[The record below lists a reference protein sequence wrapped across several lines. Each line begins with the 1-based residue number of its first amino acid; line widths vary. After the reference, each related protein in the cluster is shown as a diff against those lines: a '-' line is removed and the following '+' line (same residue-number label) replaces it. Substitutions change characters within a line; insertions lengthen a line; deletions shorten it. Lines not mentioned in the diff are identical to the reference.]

1 MNLREEIHKLLGD
14 VGPGK
19 MSSLAYD
26 TAWIARLGEIDW
38 ELSSPALSWLS
49 ENQLSDGS
57 WGAKQPFYYHDRVIS
72 TLAAMIALTYRGRRA
87 QDKKQIDDGLLALE
101 KITKGATEGLQ
112 ADLNG
117 ATVGFEMIVP
127 TLVAE
132 AEKLGIIKQQGDQIL
147 GRMKHLRK
155 QKMSKMRGIKINR
168 HVTMAFSAEM
178 VGKDGQH
185 TLDIENLQERNGSVG
200 HSPSATAFYSLVIKP
215 GDAKALEY
223 LHTVLNLESGAPDLI
238 PFETF
243 EANWVLWNLALVN
256 HDWHHDIEFQKVL
269 NMLKKAW
276 QPGKGIGLSRNYS
289 VPDGDDTLISYELF
303 SRFDAISDLEAV
315 FSFEEDNHF
324 CAYPFEAHSSNSV
337 NIHALATLREVG
349 IEKDAPIFQK
359 IINYLQKN
367 RHQAGYWFDKWNLSP
382 YYTTT
387 HAIIV
392 CAGFAK
398 HLVDQSVEWIL
409 QTQNVNGSWGYQFPT
424 AEETAYCI
432 QALSIWQDFGGKVP
446 PNTIKNGVTWLMDHT
461 QPPYPPIWMGK
472 GLYTP
477 ELIVRSTI
485 LSALAL
491 ANGGL

>member
-1 MNLREEIHKLLGD
+1 MNLQEEIYRLLRE

-19 MSSLAYD
+19 MSSMAYD
-26 TAWIARLGEIDW
+26 TAWVARLGEIDW
-38 ELSSPALSWLS
+38 ELSSQALNWLC
-49 ENQLSDGS
+49 ENQLYDGS
-57 WGAKQPFYYHDRVIS
+57 WGAERPFYYHDRVIS

-87 QDKKQIDDGLLALE
+87 QDKRQIEYGLLALE
-101 KITKGATEGLQ
+101 KITKGATGGLR
-112 ADLNG
+112 ADPNG

-132 AEKLGIIKQQGDQIL
+132 AENLGIIKQQGDRIL
-147 GRMKHLRK
+147 GRMKHLRE
-155 QKMSKMRGIKINR
+155 QKMSKMKGIKINR
-168 HVTMAFSAEM
+168 QVTMAFSAEM
-178 VGKDGQH
+178 AGVDGLH
-185 TLDIENLQERNGSVG
+185 TLDIENLQEKNGSVG
-200 HSPSATAFYSLVIKP
+200 HSPSATAYYSTVLKHN
-215 GDAKALEY
+215 DTKALEY
-223 LHTVLNLESGAPDLI
+223 LHRYLDPLNGVPDLI

-256 HDWHHDIEFQKVL
+256 HDWRHDPEFQRVL
-269 NMLKKAW
+269 NILKKAW
-276 QPGKGIGLSRNYS
+276 QPGKGIGLSGDYS

-303 SRFDAISDLEAV
+303 SRFDTISDMDAV
-315 FSFEEDNHF
+315 FSFEEDDHF

-337 NIHALATLREVG
+337 NIHALATLREAG
-349 IEKDAPIFQK
+349 HAKDSPVIQK

-367 RHQAGYWFDKWNLSP
+367 RYPAGYWFDKWNLSP

-392 CAGFAK
+392 CAGFAE
-398 HLVDQSVEWIL
+398 HLVDQSVEWII
-409 QTQNVNGSWGYQFPT
+409 QTQNGDGSWGYQFPT

-432 QALSIWQDFGGKVP
+432 QALSIWQELGGKIP
-446 PNTIKNGVTWLMDHT
+446 PKVVKNGVTWLIDHV
-461 QPPYPPIWMGK
+461 QPPFPPIWMGK